1 MQSNLQNRK
10 AKIHFFKR
18 LSADTDKQNHRGQ
31 IVESVTCGKD
41 EKLFGIFF
49 ITLMTNYGG
58 RKSH

>member
-10 AKIHFFKR
+10 AKIQ
-18 LSADTDKQNHRGQ
+18 LSKLSTDTDKQNHRGQ
-31 IVESVTCGKD
+31 IVESVTSGKD